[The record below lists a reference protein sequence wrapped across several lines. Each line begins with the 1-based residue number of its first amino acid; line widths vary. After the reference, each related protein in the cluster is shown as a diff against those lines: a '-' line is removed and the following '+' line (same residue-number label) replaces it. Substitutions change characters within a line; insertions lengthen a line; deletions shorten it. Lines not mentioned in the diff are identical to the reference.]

1 MPTTQLM
8 MQFWF
13 EDTVFLPVTTVGD
26 FGALGT
32 MNLDP
37 HKTTVVRE
45 IATEE
50 INGVIGINMPG
61 AVNLSFTTKV
71 FAEVDLTAA
80 PGKSGGAFL
89 LGPSCVPS
97 PPFTEIVQLSLSLS
111 QGGFTAPPGGELLVQ
126 SVGAGGHVYVDQIS

>member
-8 MQFWF
+8 MQFWY
-13 EDTVFLPVTTVGD
+13 EDTVFLPVTTITGG
-26 FGALGT
+26 GASGT

-50 INGVIGINMPG
+50 TNGVLGINMPG

-71 FAEVDLTAA
+71 FAEVDLIPAA
-80 PGKSGGAFL
+80 GKSGGAFL

-97 PPFTEIVQLSLSLS
+97 PPFAEIAQLAFSISA
-111 QGGFTAPPGGELLVQ
+111 GAFTAPPGGELVVQ